1 MVIIIEVSDKLADG
15 MILKIVCLDK
25 IEIITI
31 INDYPKEIASGIIW
45 SYWVL
50 SYPTKNESTAKIII
64 INSDTINN

>member
-31 INDYPKEIASGIIW
+31 INDNPKETASGIIW

-64 INSDTINN
+64 IKSDTINN

>member
-31 INDYPKEIASGIIW
+31 INDNPKETASGII
-45 SYWVL
+45 
-50 SYPTKNESTAKIII
+50 
-64 INSDTINN
+64 